1 MTILE
6 LPHRSTAAKP
16 QRPTVA
22 TPVLVAEAAAR
33 HIAALDEDLDC
44 VYCIAATISG
54 TDGVPDEAV
63 NALRTLHA
71 RMKRNVDA
79 LYNLG

>member
-6 LPHRSTAAKP
+6 LPNRGTTSKSD
-16 QRPTVA
+16 RPTVA
-22 TPVLVAEAAAR
+22 TPVLVRESAER
-33 HIAALDEDLDC
+33 HIASLDEDLDC
-44 VYCIAATISG
+44 IYCVASTLAG

-63 NALRTLHA
+63 NALKTLHA
-71 RMKRNVDA
+71 RMKRNVDV